1 MIGRSK
7 ILIVDDTP
15 TAREVLEDLLTPQ
28 GYQLLIADNGLT
40 ALEKARSE
48 KPDLILLDVMMPG
61 VDGFEVCRQLR
72 MDPITSKIPV
82 IMITAL
88 SDQKARLKGIEV
100 GADDFIT
107 KPINQHELRLRV
119 NTITRLNRYR
129 HLLTEQKKFE
139 YVVNYARTGHIILN
153 IQGQFLFA
161 NLQAQRFLN
170 TRFDENTVPAGLSFQ
185 SLVQNGFRQEPA
197 AAWKNWP
204 GPAPENM
211 PRYLIRPES
220 KWLKTQWLKVDVLS
234 YETDNGVNWLVTLE
248 DVTHQVGE
256 IRDMHTFQKMVS
268 HKLRTPLVGLV
279 TGLEIIGK
287 WVNKLEST
295 RLAELIE
302 IAQQD
307 VQRLNKQ
314 IEDVL
319 KYSHIPVL
327 ALESGGFYLEQLP
340 ALVERIGLDL
350 GVDTVYLRQP
360 EEASTWCVKVSE
372 LMMEMVLFELLE
384 NARKFHPEQMPVVE
398 IGVRQEGEFFVLTVS
413 DNGRTLSLEELEQVW
428 SPYYQIEN
436 AFTGEIPG
444 MGLGLPT
451 VASLVWQ
458 ANGYCNIHNREQQ
471 VGITAEIRLPLLLE
485 HNQGQPQDN
494 NHSLTLKQLP
504 AIRIL

>member
-15 TAREVLEDLLTPQ
+15 TAREVLEDLLAPQ
-28 GYQLLIADNGLT
+28 GYKLLLADNGRT
-40 ALEKARSE
+40 ALEKAKAE

-72 MDPITSKIPV
+72 ADAITAKIPV

-139 YVVNYARTGHIILN
+139 YVVTHAQTGHIILN
-153 IQGQFLFA
+153 MHGQIVFA

-170 TRFDENTVPAGLSFQ
+170 TRINETTPPSQRQFQ
-185 SLVQNGFRQEPA
+185 TLTQEKFRQEPA
-197 AAWKNWP
+197 AAWKSW
-204 GPAPENM
+204 PAPAPGEK

-220 KWLKTQWLKVDVLS
+220 KWLKAQWLKVDVLS
-234 YETDNGVNWLVTLE
+234 YEAVNGANWLITLE
-248 DVTHQVGE
+248 DVTHQIGE

-268 HKLRTPLVGLV
+268 HKLRTPIVGLV
-279 TGLEIIGK
+279 TGLEIISK
-287 WVNKLEST
+287 WTKELDSV

-302 IAQQD
+302 IAERD
-307 VQRLNKQ
+307 VHRLSEQ
-314 IEDVL
+314 IEDIL
-319 KYSHIPVL
+319 KYSHIRVL
-327 ALESGGFYLEQLP
+327 AVESGGLSLDQLP
-340 ALVERIGLDL
+340 SLVERIGLNV
-350 GVDTVYLRQP
+350 GVDTIYLQQP
-360 EEASTWCVKVSE
+360 EDASNWSVMVSE
-372 LMMEMVLFELLE
+372 LMLEMVLYELLE
-384 NARKFHPEQMPVVE
+384 NARKFHPDQMPVVE
-398 IGVRQEGEFFVLTVS
+398 VGVRQEGGFVVFTIS
-413 DNGRTLSLEELEQVW
+413 DNGRTLSLEELDQVW
-428 SPYYQIEN
+428 TPYYQIEN
-436 AFTGEIPG
+436 AFTGEVPG

-458 ANGYCNIHNREQQ
+458 ANGYCQMYNREQH
-471 VGITAEIRLPLLLE
+471 VGITVEIKLPSWSKS
-485 HNQGQPQDN
+485 NQTQSSATYTQ
-494 NHSLTLKQLP
+494 QLDQIP
-504 AIRIL
+504 NMRIL